1 MSYTPLD
8 RKANWHCKKQYQGL
22 DKVYENDKKEEEKTK
37 DRKRVQ
43 SNLFYSNTF
52 TFLKYSNIEKFA
64 NLSFTSKRKDLK
76 DFKTKLELFNN
87 KTEWIKPTN
96 KDQENDFEKGNV
108 VLNTASNVYNSLL
121 KIYSDQFNKLKPN
134 KKIENKNTHLKAWIL
149 KNIIIMKAN
158 FWKMKMNNQM
168 IKH

>member
-1 MSYTPLD
+1 M
-8 RKANWHCKKQYQGL
+8 
-22 DKVYENDKKEEEKTK
+22 
-37 DRKRVQ
+37 
-43 SNLFYSNTF
+43 
-52 TFLKYSNIEKFA
+52 KYSNIEKFA

-134 KKIENKNTHLKAWIL
+134 KKIANKNTHLKAWIL